1 MTTSTTDTATHL
13 DILTGLATLEG
24 LIENRLR
31 QYLSEEKKEQ
41 DDSTDDITLVE
52 PRVGQE
58 PGSPFRALRER
69 FQPTPAEWMVIFT
82 ALAPA
87 ISPDFFETTLQRH
100 LKTAGDFPLLGG
112 ARGKNFRGF
121 LPTGETILFL
131 LAGGDPSARLRYRK
145 LFNGDHYFAAL
156 RLLWLENVPEGEPA
170 LSGKVVLNADL
181 VEKLLTGYEPRP
193 HFSMRFPAE
202 RLETGLEWTDLVLP
216 NKVLDQIHELRT
228 WVQHG
233 RTLREEWGMA
243 KRIKPGYR
251 ALFHGPPGT
260 GKTLTATLLGK
271 ETNKDVYRVD
281 LSMVISKYIGETEKN
296 LANLFARAENRDWI
310 LFFDEADSLFGK
322 RTNVK
327 DAHDR
332 YANQEVSYL
341 LQRVESYD
349 GLVILASNFKSN
361 IDEAFMRRFQSIIQ
375 FNFPSAAERLQLWES
390 SWPQRVDFAP
400 TVDLQRIARA
410 YEVTGADI
418 INIVQTVCLQLLD
431 CNERLVTEKIL
442 LDAMRREFSKAGKI
456 M

>member
-1 MTTSTTDTATHL
+1 MTANPTDTITYQ
-13 DILTGLATLEG
+13 DILTGLADLEA
-24 LIENRLR
+24 LIEYRLAD
-31 QYLSEEKKEQ
+31 YLAEGDKTNPVSEPASIEFN
-41 DDSTDDITLVE
+41 
-52 PRVGQE
+52 VGLQAA
-58 PGSPFRALRER
+58 SPFRALREQ
-69 FQPTPAEWMVIFT
+69 FQPTPAEWTVLFT

-87 ISPDFFETTLQRH
+87 VSPDFFETTLQRY
-100 LKTAGDFPLLGG
+100 LKQAGDFPLLGG
-112 ARGKNFRGF
+112 TRGKNFRGF
-121 LPTGETILFL
+121 LPTGETVLFL
-131 LAGGDPSARLRYRK
+131 LAGDDPEVRLHYRK
-145 LFNGDHYFAAL
+145 LFTGDHYFAAK
-156 RLLWLENVPEGEPA
+156 RLLWLEDVPEGEPS
-170 LSGKVVLNADL
+170 LSGKLVLNADL

-202 RLETGLEWTDLVLP
+202 RLETGMDWDDLVLP
-216 NKVLDQIHELRT
+216 AKVLRQIHELRA

-233 RTLREEWGMA
+233 RTLREDWGMA

-271 ETNKDVYRVD
+271 ETGKDVYRVD

-341 LQRVESYD
+341 LQRVEGYD

-361 IDEAFMRRFQSIIQ
+361 IDEAFVRRFQSIVQ
-375 FNFPSAAERLQLWES
+375 FNTPSAAERLQLWES
-390 SWPQRVDFAP
+390 SWPERVRFAP
-400 TVDLQRIARA
+400 ELDLTRVARS

-418 INIVQTVCLQLLD
+418 INIVQAVCLQLLD
-431 CNERLVTEKIL
+431 RNEECITEPLL
-442 LDAMRREFSKAGKI
+442 LDGIRREFNKAGKI